1 MRGKTLFAASQRHD
15 VMTRHAVKF
24 GCYQALKNHIRMLE
38 TGERIESQ
46 WLGLRRE
53 EAKALVTFYG
63 ITAWPGP
70 RKKLKARKGEKETR
84 YVPRPNWYRAGSPL
98 VLETRWRLRGKEGV
112 HSAHAIVRE
121 INKRMDTTYTVD
133 QITEIANANVT
144 PVHMLML
151 NPDMLREWRNA

>member
-1 MRGKTLFAASQRHD
+1 MRGATLFAASQRHD
-15 VMTRHAVKF
+15 VLTRHAVKF

-38 TGERIESQ
+38 TGERTESQ

-63 ITAWPGP
+63 VTTWPGERTRMEP
-70 RKKLKARKGEKETR
+70 RDGDTTVR
-84 YVPRPNWYRAGSPL
+84 YYPRPKWYRAGSPL
-98 VLETRWRLRGKEGV
+98 VLETRWRLRHVDGV
-112 HSAHAIVRE
+112 HTAHDIVRKV
-121 INKRMDTTYTVD
+121 NKRMNTAYTVE
-133 QITEIANANVT
+133 QITDIAGVS